1 MKYRYKKQN
10 VSHQEYFIQE
20 WCYFLLKSLNKNKD
34 TAINI
39 KIPRIFNY
47 NEDKKELTMQKIYGD
62 NLANIYGEGIENIPV
77 ETIETIR
84 KFVTLLNSYLVEYI
98 DITGYNF
105 MLDKSDNLWIIDF
118 EHSKCKTKDE
128 EINEY
133 LREFINGENKWNPDF
148 E

>member
-34 TAINI
+34 TSINI

-47 NEDKKELTMQKIYGD
+47 NEDKKELTMQKICGD
-62 NLANIYGEGIENIPV
+62 NLANIYGEDIENIPV
-77 ETIETIR
+77 KIIETIR
-84 KFVTLLNSYLVEYI
+84 KFIRLLNSYLVEYI

-105 MLDKSDNLWIIDF
+105 MLDKSENLWIIDF
-118 EHSKCKTKDE
+118 EHSKCRTKDE

-133 LREFINGENKWNPDF
+133 LRDFIDGETKWNPDF

>member
-10 VSHQEYFIQE
+10 VSHKEYFIQE
-20 WCYFLLKSLNKNKD
+20 WCYFLLKDLNKKKD

-47 NEDKKELTMQKIYGD
+47 NEDKKELTMQKIIGD
-62 NLANIYGEGIENIPV
+62 NIANIYGEEIENIPV
-77 ETIETIR
+77 EIINTIR

-105 MLDKSDNLWIIDF
+105 MLDKSENLWIIDF
-118 EHSKCKTKDE
+118 EHSNCREAHE
-128 EINEY
+128 EMNEY
-133 LREFINGENKWNPDF
+133 LREFINGENKWNSYF